1 MNALNEMNHNLQ
13 ASRDENQHQLQN
25 ALRQQSEQ
33 FSLQLQQLL
42 QAQRQ
47 VFDSEIGSLRAQIN
61 QPVQDPESMV
71 PEHYSPSSAA
81 AKVIKIPDPASFSGN
96 RDDLPRW
103 LAQVKVKLSVNA
115 VHFPDN
121 ESRVGYL
128 FSRLEGAAAQQLLPY
143 FNSAS
148 GLASIPSTDSFYQIL
163 ENAFGHPDRKTWAQ
177 NKLESLYQRNKEFAV
192 HYAEFQRVAVDCQ
205 YDDEALRSRL
215 RRSLS
220 QELQFALALV
230 PEHEISSY
238 TALILRCQQLDNNLR
253 AVSQN
258 ASRPRLPGAQSLSPA
273 NNVPA
278 VRPTAPVPRPA
289 PAPSGPEP
297 MQLDSTGPKG
307 RLTDAER
314 QRRQQH
320 NLCLYCGQPGHFRTN
335 CPQRRRPAAGNLSA
349 LSALVPSSSSPS
361 SASSHPPVPPV
372 SSDSSTSPSH
382 VSFADTPTVIP
393 GN

>member
-1 MNALNEMNHNLQ
+1 MNALNEMNHNMEV
-13 ASRDENQHQLQN
+13 SRSQSQQELNN
-25 ALRQQSEQ
+25 ALQQQSNR
-33 FSLQLQQLL
+33 FSVQMEDLL
-42 QAQRQ
+42 QSQRQ
-47 VFDSEIGSLRAQIN
+47 VFEAEIHSLRAQLAAGAETM
-61 QPVQDPESMV
+61 PMSPDP
-71 PEHYSPSSAA
+71 HPS
-81 AKVIKIPDPASFSGN
+81 AKVIKIPDPEQFSGD
-96 RDDLPRW
+96 REDLPRW

-115 VHFPDN
+115 SHFPNN
-121 ESRVGYL
+121 ESKVGYL
-128 FSRLEGAAAQQLLPY
+128 FSRLSGSAAQQLLPY
-143 FNSAS
+143 FNSAPGS
-148 GLASIPSTDSFYQIL
+148 ATLPSTDSFYQIL
-163 ENAFGHPDRKTWAQ
+163 ENAFGNPDRKTWAQ

-192 HYAEFQRVAVDCQ
+192 HYAEFQRTAVDCQ

-220 QELQFALALV
+220 RELQFALALV
-230 PEHEISSY
+230 PEHEISTY
-238 TALILRCQQLDNNLR
+238 TALVLRCQQLDNNLR

-258 ASRPRLPGAQSLSPA
+258 ASRPRALPLSPA
-273 NNVPA
+273 NNAPA
-278 VRPTAPVPRPA
+278 VRPVAPVPRPA
-289 PAPSGPEP
+289 PAPSSPEP
-297 MQLDSTGPKG
+297 MQLDSTGPRG